1 MHGQIFVEMV
11 VDGIRKILYIL
22 DLPPSLRIITKPLLI
37 QAKYQ
42 FITKLSYQL
51 LYELSDFRMNLLTS
65 GAMMM
70 SLNIQTP
77 ATITASPIG

>member
-1 MHGQIFVEMV
+1 MHGQTIFVEMV

-22 DLPPSLRIITKPLLI
+22 DLPFLRIITKPLLI

-65 GAMMM
+65 GMMMM
-70 SLNIQTP
+70 SLNSQTP